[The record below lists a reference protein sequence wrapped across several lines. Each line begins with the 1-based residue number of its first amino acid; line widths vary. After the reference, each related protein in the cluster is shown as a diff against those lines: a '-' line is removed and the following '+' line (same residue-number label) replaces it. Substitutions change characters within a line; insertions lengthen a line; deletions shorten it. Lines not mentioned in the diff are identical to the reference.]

1 MNATESTSDTDGMTE
16 TKELNEMNGADETDD
31 RDKSERTNGLDGTNG
46 MDDSGGLDETDEM
59 TRTNGSNCMR
69 LIPGPR
75 ANFALAR
82 AKRAK
87 RAKHAKR
94 AKTCFRA
101 RARENPR
108 ARAARLARPGLP
120 APTDERWG
128 GEIAGAT
135 RLGKQSPGAP
145 RRLFPAQIGHLPSF
159 PEEGSAWRQRH
170 ACPRETRAPQRIQA
184 PWSRK
189 ERAELL
195 SIEAALGFRRIRGDP
210 GRPRKF

>member
-1 MNATESTSDTDGMTE
+1 M
-16 TKELNEMNGADETDD
+16 GACAAFGALPL
-31 RDKSERTNGLDGTNG
+31 SSFCV
-46 MDDSGGLDETDEM
+46 SGRFPFVFG
-59 TRTNGSNCMR
+59 MR
-69 LIPGPR
+69 LKPGPR

-82 AKRAK
+82 
-87 RAKHAKR
+87 AKR

-135 RLGKQSPGAP
+135 RLGKQNPGAP

-159 PEEGSAWRQRH
+159 PEEDSAWRQRH
-170 ACPRETRAPQRIQA
+170 ACPRQTRTPQRIQA
-184 PWSRK
+184 PWLRK
-189 ERAELL
+189 GRTELPPH
-195 SIEAALGFRRIRGDP
+195 P
-210 GRPRKF
+210 GRPRLSAHSQRSGAIAQILGPSRRILKARLGAAPKYEAPIL